1 MKNLKLK
8 GLKYSPGKFELFED
22 RFVFFPPQIIDIL
35 SSIYGE
41 GVLSLLVWLGKKAG
55 WNLIQNWDENI
66 NAKNVKDLTNMFL
79 DIASNLGF
87 GRFVAKKISEDQII
101 IEHHTNIATELES
114 PAKNICYYIKG
125 FLMGFGEYALY
136 RVSIKETRC
145 SVDDPKLT
153 HCEYVI
159 EPKEAVA

>member
-8 GLKYSPGKFELFED
+8 GLKYTEGKFELFND
-22 RFVFFPPQIIDIL
+22 RFVMFPPQIIDIL

-55 WNLIQNWDENI
+55 WNLIQNWDANLR
-66 NAKNVKDLTNMFL
+66 AKSIKDLTNMFT
-79 DIASNLGF
+79 DIMSNLGW
-87 GRFVAKKISEDQII
+87 GRFVAKKISEDQIV
-101 IEHHTNIATELES
+101 IEHHTNIATELENPS
-114 PAKNICYYIKG
+114 KNICYFIKG

-136 RVSIKETRC
+136 RVSVKETRC
-145 SVDDPKLT
+145 SIEDPKLT

-159 EPKEAVA
+159 DQKEVTA